1 TLNEAKNRPDDLC
14 IRQMFREAFSRE
26 ATDDEIKQSQA
37 YLTSLQAES
46 TEQAQKLTQQE
57 NQLAALNRQ
66 ITAILEPARQKL
78 LQARPS
84 VASVSSVPSPLA
96 EWTFDDLND
105 THGKLPL
112 KLTGNAR
119 LENGALVVD
128 GQSMAES
135 GSLPKTLTAKTLE
148 AWVQLD
154 DLKQQGGGV
163 ITVQHKDGG
172 LFDSLVFAEKT
183 PAHWVAGSNFF
194 ERSELFEGPAETE
207 AATRPVH
214 VAVVY
219 QADGTIRGYR
229 DGKPYGRTYRKAP
242 GAIFE
247 PDQSQILLGCR
258 HAKPTGNHGLRGRIY
273 RARLYDRVLTPDEI
287 SKTATIEA
295 NTIRE
300 SDILATLTEPQR
312 QQLHAL
318 QSQRDAMNQSLEA
331 ARTAMSTDNPK
342 VQAWTS
348 LAQSLIN
355 LKEFIY
361 LR

>member
-1 TLNEAKNRPDDLC
+1 
-14 IRQMFREAFSRE
+14 M
-26 ATDDEIKQSQA
+26 
-37 YLTSLQAES
+37 
-46 TEQAQKLTQQE
+46 AQ
-57 NQLAALNRQ
+57 
-66 ITAILEPARQKL
+66 
-78 LQARPS
+78 
-84 VASVSSVPSPLA
+84 
-96 EWTFDDLND
+96 
-105 THGKLPL
+105 
-112 KLTGNAR
+112 
-119 LENGALVVD
+119 
-128 GQSMAES
+128 S

-163 ITVQHKDGG
+163 ISVQHKDGG

-194 ERSELFEGPAETE
+194 ERSELFEGSAETE

-229 DGKPYGRTYRKAP
+229 EGQPYGRTYRKAP
-242 GAIFE
+242 GATFE
-247 PDQSQILLGCR
+247 ADKSQILLGCR
-258 HAKPTGNHGLRGRIY
+258 HVSPSGNRGLRARID
-273 RARLYDRVLTPDEI
+273 RARLYDRALTPEEI
-287 SKTATIEA
+287 AQTSRIEA

-300 SDILATLTEPQR
+300 SDVLAALSEAQR
-312 QQLHAL
+312 LQLAQL
-318 QSQRDAMNQSLEA
+318 QSQRDAMNQALEA
-331 ARTAMSTDNPK
+331 ARTATSSDDPQA
-342 VQAWTS
+342 QAWTS